1 MLVKVVYK
9 DGSTGMVR
17 PVRLVSLLEAGEIVG
32 FQGTEGWVEIRREMA
47 EENENGYHG
56 PERRKPE

>member
-1 MLVKVVYK
+1 MLVKVVYT

-17 PVRLVSLLEAGEIVG
+17 PIRLAGLLESGRIVG
-32 FQGTEGWVEIRREMA
+32 FQGAEGWVEIRREMV
-47 EENENGYHG
+47 EEDENGYSG